1 MTTFILIVI
10 AALVLAAFWQAIL
23 KVAIAAMIGGISYFH
38 EFAYDLLAENKFK
51 PAGHDSGPYAL
62 QLGISEPNSVLMGL
76 GVLIAVI
83 TYGTG
88 RTNVLAGVVHLT
100 LLAAYLFL
108 TFVP

>member
-1 MTTFILIVI
+1 
-10 AALVLAAFWQAIL
+10 
-23 KVAIAAMIGGISYFH
+23 
-38 EFAYDLLAENKFK
+38 
-51 PAGHDSGPYAL
+51 
-62 QLGISEPNSVLMGL
+62 MGL